1 MKIKKN
7 DTVFIRSG
15 KDKGKT
21 GKVLRAFPKENKVLV
36 EGVNVRKVH
45 QRASRTG
52 APGKIIERSYPLSVS
67 TVSLIDPQTKKPT
80 RVGMKKVGE
89 KMVRVSKKSGAS
101 FE

>member
-21 GKVLRAFPKENKVLV
+21 AKVLKSFPRDMKVLV
-36 EGVNVRKVH
+36 EGINMRKIHKKATSNGGKGTIVD
-45 QRASRTG
+45 RA
-52 APGKIIERSYPLSVS
+52 YPIHAS
-67 TVSLIDPQTKKPT
+67 TVSLIDPKSKKPT
-80 RVGMKKVGE
+80 RTGMKKVGE

-101 FE
+101 IE